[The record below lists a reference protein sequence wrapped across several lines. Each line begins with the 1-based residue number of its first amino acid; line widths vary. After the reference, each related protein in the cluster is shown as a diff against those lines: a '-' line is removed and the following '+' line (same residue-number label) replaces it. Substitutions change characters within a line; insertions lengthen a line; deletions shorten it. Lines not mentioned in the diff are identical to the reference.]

1 MSSKLSYFIA
11 SLLAKL
17 VISGIVIKQP
27 VGKEPVW
34 KAILYLPVR
43 LTLILTEGGEE

>member
-17 VISGIVIKQP
+17 VISGIVIKKP
-27 VGKEPVW
+27 VGKESLW
-34 KAILYLPVR
+34 KTVLYLPVR
-43 LTLILTEGGEE
+43 LTIFLAEGDRK